1 MFFFLVKSVLLTLRH
16 DLVLFY
22 WVLSLNE
29 VDFDDLEVYF
39 IFQCTSFSGVDL
51 LTLRHEFISCS
62 ALHLMGS
69 VSLTLRHEFI
79 SCSALTSVGSIS
91 LTLRHLNP
99 AVDYSLTSRLW
110 ACCNCLLIVR

>member
-39 IFQCTSFSGVDL
+39 IFSVHFLQWGRSLDPEARVYFLQCASFDG
-51 LTLRHEFISCS
+51 
-62 ALHLMGS
+62 
-69 VSLTLRHEFI
+69 VSLIDPE
-79 SCSALTSVGSIS
+79 A
-91 LTLRHLNP
+91 
-99 AVDYSLTSRLW
+99 
-110 ACCNCLLIVR
+110 